1 MLNGDPISIVCQN
14 INYYLGG
21 SKDIWKNSGTNIG
34 VTHLDAN
41 SEEEK
46 NNLVEKAS
54 SEQKFDDK
62 KLEFFTYESE
72 VALGLENIY
81 SGHANKI
88 YHGQGPVRI
97 VFRKG
102 VKEKVY
108 LNIDGEYFRIYCP
121 EYIKISFNDRI
132 CNGQISF
139 LRRIG

>member
-34 VTHLDAN
+34 VTHLDTN

-62 KLEFFTYESE
+62 KLEFFTY
-72 VALGLENIY
+72 
-81 SGHANKI
+81 
-88 YHGQGPVRI
+88 
-97 VFRKG
+97 
-102 VKEKVY
+102 
-108 LNIDGEYFRIYCP
+108 
-121 EYIKISFNDRI
+121 
-132 CNGQISF
+132 
-139 LRRIG
+139 